1 MKKLIAL
8 LTAISVS
15 TAGGFSYIGY
25 KNLSNG
31 TTIDNQENEFKQ
43 LEKELKK
50 IQSEIKNREDRVK
63 FLDIKDIEDIKNSNT
78 KIELLKKQEK
88 DIKDRIVEKKR

>member
-50 IQSEIKNREDRVK
+50 FNLKLK
-63 FLDIKDIEDIKNSNT
+63 IE
-78 KIELLKKQEK
+78 KIELNF
-88 DIKDRIVEKKR
+88 